1 MVAPIKFSKLWIYE
15 CAAFRMDADGAEKMF
30 LNDWERFFSLRP
42 RSATETKKKKEMKEK
57 KIRHGELLKNVSRE
71 IR

>member
-1 MVAPIKFSKLWIYE
+1 
-15 CAAFRMDADGAEKMF
+15 MDADGAEKMF